1 MTYSTM
7 ASPTFDESTFIST
20 ILRICREDYSLN
32 TTTIF
37 TENFIN
43 EIGFNTEKEKSIL
56 QTLRNNSGP
65 DAHIYDESLYSYLLN
80 KFEYE
85 LDDCYDS
92 EEDTDEEN

>member
-7 ASPTFDESTFIST
+7 ASPTFDEAAFIST

-37 TENFIN
+37 TENYIN

-56 QTLRNNSGP
+56 QKLRDNAGP
-65 DAHIYDESLYSYLLN
+65 DSLIYDESLYSYLLN
-80 KFEYE
+80 KFEYD

-92 EEDTDEEN
+92 EEDTDIEE

>member
-1 MTYSTM
+1 MAYTMT
-7 ASPTFDESTFIST
+7 SPTFDEATFIST
-20 ILRICREDYSLN
+20 ILSICRNDYSLN

-37 TENFIN
+37 TENYIS

-56 QTLRNNSGP
+56 QTIRDKSGP
-65 DAHIYDESLYSYLLN
+65 DTRIYDESLYSYLFN

-92 EEDTDEEN
+92 EDDTDTED